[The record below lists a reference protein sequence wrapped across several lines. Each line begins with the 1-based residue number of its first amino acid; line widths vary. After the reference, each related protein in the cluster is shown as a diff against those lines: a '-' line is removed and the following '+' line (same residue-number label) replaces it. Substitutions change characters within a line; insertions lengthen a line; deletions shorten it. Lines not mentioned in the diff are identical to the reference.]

1 MTVTHQAVAAVIGL
15 EIGVLG
21 QERGDFGLDGLGEQA
36 ARAVAKNFGERIAKP
51 KFWTGMADSP
61 CISTR

>member
-21 QERGDFGLDGLGEQA
+21 QERGDFGLDGLGERL
-36 ARAVAKNFGERIAKP
+36 RAPSRRTSVSGSLNDPG
-51 KFWTGMADSP
+51 
-61 CISTR
+61 